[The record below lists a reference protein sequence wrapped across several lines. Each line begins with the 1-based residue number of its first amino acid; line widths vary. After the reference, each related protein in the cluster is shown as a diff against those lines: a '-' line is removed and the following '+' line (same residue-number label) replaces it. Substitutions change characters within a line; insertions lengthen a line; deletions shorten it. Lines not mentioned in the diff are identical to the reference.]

1 MEREMSMEV
10 MQEQMTGV
18 QVELTR
24 INTTLA
30 SHSEQI
36 KGALKR
42 IDEQAQLTETVHKL
56 ATSIEL
62 LVAKQ
67 EITTEKVAETN
78 KRLEAITHDVEDI
91 KQKPAK
97 KWDGL
102 MTIIIS
108 ALAGGIISY
117 ILIQMGL
124 K

>member
-1 MEREMSMEV
+1 MSNEVSIEV
-10 MQEQMTGV
+10 MQDKMDGMHE
-18 QVELTR
+18 ELKE

-30 SHSEQI
+30 THSEQI
-36 KGALKR
+36 KAALKR

-78 KRLEAITHDVEDI
+78 KKLESITHDVEDI

-97 KWDGL
+97 KWDESVKAILLGL
-102 MTIIIS
+102 I
-108 ALAGGIISY
+108 AGVVAYFLSKI
-117 ILIQMGL
+117 GL

>member
-1 MEREMSMEV
+1 MEREVTIESMQAEMNG
-10 MQEQMTGV
+10 MQS
-18 QVELTR
+18 ELTK

-30 SHSEQI
+30 QHSEQI

-67 EITTEKVAETN
+67 EVITDKVSETN
-78 KRLEAITHDVEDI
+78 RKLEAITQDVEDI

-97 KWDGL
+97 HWEELIKVVL
-102 MTIIIS
+102 
-108 ALAGGIISY
+108 AAVAGGVITY
-117 ILIQMGL
+117 LLTRLGL